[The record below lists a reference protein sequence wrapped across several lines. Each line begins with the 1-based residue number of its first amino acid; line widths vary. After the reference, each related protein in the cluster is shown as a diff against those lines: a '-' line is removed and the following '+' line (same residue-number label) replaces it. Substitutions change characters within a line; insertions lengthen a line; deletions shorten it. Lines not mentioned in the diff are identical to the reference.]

1 MAIKYDYKY
10 LTEYCNQHNITLT
23 KDYSKY
29 KITRNIDID
38 AKCIY
43 ENCLE
48 NITKNFR
55 QLCKTGCYCKTHT
68 EILCVE
74 KRKKTCFKNY
84 GVEHPSQS
92 EKIKDKKKQTFI
104 EHYGVECSLQSTE
117 VKEKIKQTLIIRFGV
132 EHPSKSEEIKDK
144 KKQTLIEHYGVEHQM
159 YNTQVKEKIKQTCI
173 EKYGVE
179 HPSKSEEIKDKK
191 KQTFI
196 EHYGVENPMQ
206 NKEVREKGKQTCL
219 IKFGVEYP
227 NQNKEVR
234 EKVKQTCLL
243 NHNVEYPLQSA
254 EVREKSKKTCLKHF
268 GVEHPNQNPEI
279 AEKASKN
286 SYLTKTY
293 TFPSGKE
300 IQVQGYEPF
309 ALDELIKTLSEDDI
323 ITGCSNVPTI
333 AYTDDEGK
341 PHKHFPDI
349 FIPSQNKCIEVKST
363 WTAEKKKDNIFL
375 KENAG
380 KQLGYNYEIW
390 VYNGK
395 GEKINCYI

>member
-104 EHYGVECSLQSTE
+104 EHYGVE
-117 VKEKIKQTLIIRFGV
+117 
-132 EHPSKSEEIKDK
+132 
-144 KKQTLIEHYGVEHQM
+144 
-159 YNTQVKEKIKQTCI
+159 
-173 EKYGVE
+173 
-179 HPSKSEEIKDKK
+179 
-191 KQTFI
+191 
-196 EHYGVENPMQ
+196 NPMQ

-243 NHNVEYPLQSA
+243 NHNVDYPLQSA

-286 SYLTKTY
+286 SYLTKT
-293 TFPSGKE
+293 
-300 IQVQGYEPF
+300 
-309 ALDELIKTLSEDDI
+309 
-323 ITGCSNVPTI
+323 
-333 AYTDDEGK
+333 
-341 PHKHFPDI
+341 
-349 FIPSQNKCIEVKST
+349 
-363 WTAEKKKDNIFL
+363 
-375 KENAG
+375 
-380 KQLGYNYEIW
+380 
-390 VYNGK
+390 
-395 GEKINCYI
+395 